1 VGKIREIN
9 FLTARSK
16 KPSLSRRRFGSVS
29 LAAVLPALLLLGAC
43 SRFSGSLLVME
54 GNFYQSQG
62 MYNQAISAYLKALDY
77 PEAIP
82 YAEYGLGSSYQAL
95 DEGKAALER
104 FAAAEEAL
112 DAVPGKAKEGQQE
125 LSYRVRYNTGL
136 VLFGEGDFEGAADA
150 FRGALEIDGG
160 RIEAKRNLELSLL
173 SRPPDKTSASARG
186 ESREEGE
193 KQSQGAQALF
203 DYLSRKEQN
212 QWKSQ
217 EWIADTPPDGP
228 DY

>member
-1 VGKIREIN
+1 
-9 FLTARSK
+9 
-16 KPSLSRRRFGSVS
+16 
-29 LAAVLPALLLLGAC
+29 LAALLFLPLLGAC
-43 SRFSGSLLVME
+43 SRFPGRLLVME

-62 MYNQAISAYLKALDY
+62 MYTKAISAYLKALDY
-77 PEAIP
+77 PEVIP

-104 FAAAEEAL
+104 FKAAEAAL
-112 DAVPGKAKEGQQE
+112 GAVPGKTPPKGRRE
-125 LSYRVRYNTGL
+125 LSYRIRYNTGL
-136 VLFGEGDFEGAADA
+136 VLFGEEDFDGAAEA
-150 FRGALEIDGG
+150 FRGALEMDGS

-173 SRPPDKTSASARG
+173 SRPRDKTPSAARG
-186 ESREEGE
+186 EGGDR
-193 KQSQGAQALF
+193 QSQGTQALF

-217 EWIADTPPDGP
+217 QWIGDTPPTGP

>member
-1 VGKIREIN
+1 
-9 FLTARSK
+9 
-16 KPSLSRRRFGSVS
+16 
-29 LAAVLPALLLLGAC
+29 
-43 SRFSGSLLVME
+43 ME

-77 PEAIP
+77 PEMAP
-82 YAEYGLGSSYQAL
+82 YAEYGLGSSYQGL

-104 FAAAEEAL
+104 YTAAEEAL
-112 DAVPGKAKEGQQE
+112 KSAPGKTPEGKRE
-125 LSYRVRYNTGL
+125 LSYRVRYNKGL
-136 VLFGEGDFEGAADA
+136 VLFGEDDFEGAAEA
-150 FRGALEIDGG
+150 FRGALEIDGS

-173 SRPPDKTSASARG
+173 SRPRDKSSASVRG
-186 ESREEGE
+186 EGRADSGE
-193 KQSQGAQALF
+193 RGEARALF

-217 EWIADTPPDGP
+217 EWIEDSPSAGP